1 MWAEGP
7 GVTERETVLALLASF
22 PVSYKGSDEE
32 SDDGGPTTLFKE
44 VTFQGKYLNSQGRK

>member
-7 GVTERETVLALLASF
+7 GVTERQKVLALLASF

-44 VTFQGKYLNSQGRK
+44 VTFQGKFLNSQGRK